1 MLCAFYTKFYTHIES
16 FYISSENDPFTV
28 KSRQLFKLITLCRAS
43 ARRFTMLEIRCLTY
57 TELGHTER
65 CKWNGEKKNKTKHLS
80 MFRDEQLWTSCNF
93 LYFYGAKKHRWIFRV
108 RLLPVVQLLVIL
120 GCNLWLQ
127 MRVCAQ
133 TCCVIRYR
141 GKIAYGNMWYSET
154 QTEPLYLKP
163 STFEVLHFRF
173 FFLFVFG
180 SAKLSC

>member
-1 MLCAFYTKFYTHIES
+1 MCILYKILYTYWILLHFLREWS
-16 FYISSENDPFTV
+16 FYSQIQTAVQAHHTMQSFCKEIYHVGNKVSDLLWAWSHRKMQV
-28 KSRQLFKLITLCRAS
+28 KWR
-43 ARRFTMLEIRCLTY
+43 E
-57 TELGHTER
+57 
-65 CKWNGEKKNKTKHLS
+65 KNKTKHLS

-127 MRVCAQ
+127 TRVCAQ